1 MAGKVAARHRGQMSK
16 PRTKFAGRGNH
27 SARPGSEG
35 ASTLINRNVHIR
47 SRRTS
52 LRLEPAMWDALEEIC
67 GREGVTEHELCT
79 RIDGLDIA
87 SSLTA
92 SVRVFIVTYFRGA
105 ATETGHAGVGHGP
118 LYKARVRPA
127 RTGFTRRAR

>member
-1 MAGKVAARHRGQMSK
+1 MSK

-27 SARPGSEG
+27 SARPKCDG
-35 ASTLINRNVHIR
+35 ASTLVNRNVHIR

-67 GREGVTEHELCT
+67 RREGMTEHELCT

-105 ATETGHAGVGHGP
+105 ATEKGHAGVGHGA
-118 LYKARVRPA
+118 LYKARARPA
-127 RTGFTRRAR
+127 GTRVDRRADRRAES

>member
-1 MAGKVAARHRGQMSK
+1 MPK
-16 PRTKFAGRGNH
+16 PRTKSAGRGNH
-27 SARPGSEG
+27 SAQPGREDT
-35 ASTLINRNVHIR
+35 STLVNRNVHIR

-67 GREGVTEHELCT
+67 GREGMTEHELCT

-105 ATETGHAGVGHGP
+105 ATEMGHAGVGHGP
-118 LYKARVRPA
+118 LYKARARPA
-127 RTGFTRRAR
+127 GTRGDRRADRRAES

>member
-1 MAGKVAARHRGQMSK
+1 MSK
-16 PRTKFAGRGNH
+16 PRTKFTGRGNH
-27 SARPGSEG
+27 SARPGCDG
-35 ASTLINRNVHIR
+35 ASTLVNRNVHIR

-67 GREGVTEHELCT
+67 GREGMTEHELCT

-105 ATETGHAGVGHGP
+105 ATEKGHAGVGHGA

-127 RTGFTRRAR
+127 GIRDDRRAES

>member
-1 MAGKVAARHRGQMSK
+1 MSK

-27 SARPGSEG
+27 SAGPGSDG
-35 ASTLINRNVHIR
+35 ASTLVNRNVHIR

-52 LRLEPAMWDALEEIC
+52 LRLEPAMWDALDEIC
-67 GREGVTEHELCT
+67 AREGVTEHELCT
-79 RIDGLDIA
+79 QIDGLDIA

-105 ATETGHAGVGHGP
+105 ATEKGHAGARRRRWPRGP
-118 LYKARVRPA
+118 DWSRRS
-127 RTGFTRRAR
+127 RRRAGTGGAGPGPGCRR